1 MNGLL
6 GLAFRVS
13 KWANVFG
20 GIILTLMMLIT
31 VTDVLLRSFGKP
43 IVGTYELV
51 GFCGAL
57 VLGFSIPFTS
67 WVRGHI
73 YVDILVQRLPQ
84 KGKMG
89 FHVTTRGLAIALFLM
104 TGWNLIKMGTD
115 LLKSG
120 EVSPTLQVP
129 FYPVVY
135 AIGVCCFIQCLVLLA
150 DVLKIFEGQYE

>member
-1 MNGLL
+1 MNILL
-6 GLAFRVS
+6 GFAFRLS
-13 KWANVFG
+13 KGANVFG

-31 VTDVLLRSFGKP
+31 VTDVILRSFGKP
-43 IVGTYELV
+43 IVGAYELV
-51 GFCGAL
+51 GFSGAL

-89 FHVTTRGLAIALFLM
+89 FHVATRGLAIGLFLM
-104 TGWNLIKMGTD
+104 TGWNLVKMGGD

-150 DVLKIFEGQYE
+150 DILKIFEGQYE

>member
-6 GLAFRVS
+6 QFAFRLS
-13 KWANVFG
+13 KWTNVFG

-31 VTDVLLRSFGKP
+31 VTDVILRSLGKP
-43 IVGTYELV
+43 IVGAYELV

-57 VLGFSIPFTS
+57 VLGFSIPLTS

-73 YVDILVQRLPQ
+73 YVDILVQKLPQ
-84 KGKMG
+84 RGKMG
-89 FHVTTRGLAIALFLM
+89 FHVTTRLLSMGLFSM

-115 LLKSG
+115 LLNSG

-135 AIGVCCFIQCLVLLA
+135 GIGICCFIECLVLLA
-150 DVLKIFEGQYE
+150 DILKVFEGRYE

>member
-1 MNGLL
+1 MSGML
-6 GLAFRVS
+6 GFTFRLS

-31 VTDVLLRSFGKP
+31 VTDVILRSLGKP
-43 IVGTYELV
+43 LVGAYELV

-84 KGKMG
+84 KGKAG
-89 FHVTTRGLAIALFLM
+89 FHVTTRGLAIALFLA

-150 DVLKIFEGQYE
+150 DVLKIFGGQYE

>member
-6 GLAFRVS
+6 GFAFRLS

-20 GIILTLMMLIT
+20 GIVLTLMMLIT
-31 VTDVLLRSFGKP
+31 VTDVVLRSFGKP

-51 GFCGAL
+51 GLCGAL

-73 YVDILVQRLPQ
+73 YVDILVQRFPRR
-84 KGKMG
+84 GKMG
-89 FHVTTRGLAIALFLM
+89 FNVATRCLAIGLFFM
-104 TGWNLIKMGTD
+104 TGWNLIKMGGD

-135 AIGVCCFIQCLVLLA
+135 AIGICCFIQCLVLLA
-150 DVLKIFEGQYE
+150 DILKIFEGQYE

>member
-1 MNGLL
+1 MSGML
-6 GLAFRVS
+6 GFVFRLS

-31 VTDVLLRSFGKP
+31 VTDVILRSFGKP
-43 IVGTYELV
+43 IVGSYELV
-51 GFCGAL
+51 GLSGAL

-73 YVDILVQRLPQ
+73 YVDILVQRLPR
-84 KGKMG
+84 KGKRG

-150 DVLKIFEGQYE
+150 DILKIFEGQYE

>member
-6 GLAFRVS
+6 GLVFRVS

-31 VTDVLLRSFGKP
+31 VTDVILRSFGKP

>member
-1 MNGLL
+1 
-6 GLAFRVS
+6 
-13 KWANVFG
+13 
-20 GIILTLMMLIT
+20 
-31 VTDVLLRSFGKP
+31 
-43 IVGTYELV
+43 
-51 GFCGAL
+51 
-57 VLGFSIPFTS
+57 
-67 WVRGHI
+67 
-73 YVDILVQRLPQ
+73 VDILVERLPQ

-89 FHVTTRGLAIALFLM
+89 LHVTTRGLAIALFSM

-150 DVLKIFEGQYE
+150 DILKIFGGQYE

>member
-6 GLAFRVS
+6 GFTFRLS
-13 KWANVFG
+13 KWTNVFG
-20 GIILTLMMLIT
+20 GAILTLMMLIT
-31 VTDVLLRSFGKP
+31 VTDVILRLFGKP
-43 IVGTYELV
+43 IVGAYELV
-51 GFCGAL
+51 GFSGAL

-73 YVDILVQRLPQ
+73 YVDILVQKLPQ
-84 KGKMG
+84 RGKMG
-89 FHVTTRGLAIALFLM
+89 FHIATRFLSIGLFSM

-135 AIGVCCFIQCLVLLA
+135 GIGICCFVQCLVLLT
-150 DVLKIFEGQYE
+150 DILKIVEGGYE

>member
-1 MNGLL
+1 MSGLL
-6 GLAFRVS
+6 RFAFRLS
-13 KWANVFG
+13 KWANIFG

-31 VTDVLLRSFGKP
+31 VTDVILRSFGKP

>member
-1 MNGLL
+1 M
-6 GLAFRVS
+6 S

-31 VTDVLLRSFGKP
+31 VTDVILRSLGKP
-43 IVGTYELV
+43 IVGAYELV
-51 GFCGAL
+51 GLSGAL

-84 KGKMG
+84 KGKLG
-89 FHVTTRGLAIALFLM
+89 FHITTRGLAIALFLM

-115 LLKSG
+115 LLRSG

-150 DVLKIFEGQYE
+150 DVLKIFGGQYE

>member
-1 MNGLL
+1 MSGLL
-6 GLAFRVS
+6 GFAFRLS

-20 GIILTLMMLIT
+20 GTILTLMMLIT
-31 VTDVLLRSFGKP
+31 VTDVILRSFGKP
-43 IVGTYELV
+43 IVGAYELV
-51 GFCGAL
+51 GFSGAL

-67 WVRGHI
+67 WLRGHI

-84 KGKMG
+84 KSKRG
-89 FHVTTRGLAIALFLM
+89 FHVTTRVLGIALFLM
-104 TGWNLIKMGTD
+104 TGWNLIKMGAD

-135 AIGVCCFIQCLVLLA
+135 GIGVCCFIQCLVLLA
-150 DVLKIFEGQYE
+150 DILKVFEGQYE

>member
-1 MNGLL
+1 MSGISGFTFKL
-6 GLAFRVS
+6 S
-13 KWANVFG
+13 KWINVFG
-20 GIILTLMMLIT
+20 GIVLTVMMLIT
-31 VTDVLLRSFGKP
+31 VTDVILRSFGKP

-51 GFCGAL
+51 GLSGAL

-73 YVDILVQRLPQ
+73 YVDIFVQRFPQ
-84 KGKMG
+84 KGKMV
-89 FHVTTRGLAIALFLM
+89 FHVATRCLAIGLFSM
-104 TGWNLIKMGTD
+104 TGWNLIKMATD

-135 AIGVCCFIQCLVLLA
+135 AIGSCCFIQCLVLVA
-150 DVLKIFEGQYE
+150 DILKIFEGRYE

>member
-1 MNGLL
+1 MSGLL
-6 GLAFRVS
+6 GFVFRLS
-13 KWANVFG
+13 KWSNVFG
-20 GIILTLMMLIT
+20 GFVLTVMMLIT
-31 VTDVLLRSFGKP
+31 VTDVILRSFGKP

-51 GFCGAL
+51 GFSGAL

-73 YVDILVQRLPQ
+73 YVDILVQRLPRA
-84 KGKMG
+84 GKMG
-89 FHVTTRGLAIALFLM
+89 FHAATRGLAIGLFFM
-104 TGWNLIKMGTD
+104 TGWNLIKMGAD

-135 AIGVCCFIQCLVLLA
+135 AIGICCFIQCLVLVA
-150 DVLKIFEGQYE
+150 DILKIFEGRYE